1 MKNQNHKISN
11 AIIRRLPRYRRYL
24 NELRK
29 QGVQKV
35 SSNELSSMIG
45 YTASQIRQDLN
56 TFGGFGQQGYG
67 YSVDYLFKE
76 INKILGLDR
85 EYKTVV
91 VGIGNLGQAIT
102 NYTYYY
108 KIGFN
113 IVGLFD
119 VNPRIIGLSIN
130 DVVVQDS
137 EKLGDYVRD
146 NNIDIGIICVNREN
160 AQKVADTLVAG
171 GVEGIWN
178 FAPVDLKIPE
188 GVAVENVHL
197 SESLHTLSFKIRSNE
212 IEKEEAEKEAAAD
225 AEKRRKA
232 ALK

>member
-1 MKNQNHKISN
+1 MKSSNTKVSN

-29 QGVQKV
+29 QGVKKI
-35 SSNELSSMIG
+35 SSNELSELIG

-67 YSVDYLFKE
+67 YTVDSLFNE
-76 INKILGLDR
+76 INRILGLDR
-85 EYKTVV
+85 EYKTIV

-119 VNPRIIGLSIN
+119 VNPKLVGLSIN
-130 DVVVQDS
+130 DV
-137 EKLGDYVRD
+137 LVRD
-146 NNIDIGIICVNREN
+146 FSEMSDFVKENNIDIAIICVNHEN
-160 AQKVADTLVAG
+160 AQKVTNVLVDAG
-171 GVEGIWN
+171 IEGIWN
-178 FAPVDLKIPE
+178 FAPLDLDVPE
-188 GVAVENVHL
+188 HVAVENVHL
-197 SESLHTLSFKIRSNE
+197 SDSLHTLSFMIRSNE
-212 IEKEEAEKEAAAD
+212 LEESDK
-225 AEKRRKA
+225 
-232 ALK
+232 

>member
-1 MKNQNHKISN
+1 MKNNGTKISN
-11 AIIRRLPRYRRYL
+11 AIVRRLPRYRRYL
-24 NELRK
+24 GELKR
-29 QGVQKV
+29 QGVEKI
-35 SSNELSSMIG
+35 SSNELSSLIG

-67 YSVDYLFKE
+67 YSVDYLYEE

-91 VGIGNLGQAIT
+91 VGVGNLGQAIT

-119 VNPRIIGLSIN
+119 VNPRLIGLQIN
-130 DVVVQDS
+130 GVQ
-137 EKLGDYVRD
+137 VRD
-146 NNIDIGIICVNREN
+146 SAELAEYVKDNDIDIGIICVNREHG
-160 AQKVADTLVAG
+160 QDVADTLIEG

-188 GVAVENVHL
+188 DVAIENVHL
-197 SESLHTLSFKIRSNE
+197 SESLHTLAFKIKNNE
-212 IEKEEAEKEAAAD
+212 KNMEY
-225 AEKRRKA
+225 
-232 ALK
+232 

>member
-1 MKNQNHKISN
+1 MKDSNTKISY

-29 QGVQKV
+29 KGVSKV
-35 SSNELSSMIG
+35 SSNELSDLIG

-67 YSVDYLFKE
+67 YSVDHLYKE

-119 VNPRIIGLSIN
+119 INPKVVGLSFN
-130 DVVVQDS
+130 GVTVRDFS
-137 EKLGDYVRD
+137 ELEEYVRKEK
-146 NNIDIGIICVNREN
+146 IDIGIICVNREN
-160 AQKVADTLVAG
+160 AQEVADALVSG

-178 FAPVDLKIPE
+178 FAPVDLEIPDS
-188 GVAVENVHL
+188 VVIENVHL
-197 SESLHTLSFKIRSNE
+197 SESLHTLTFLIHNKDQE
-212 IEKEEAEKEAAAD
+212 Q
-225 AEKRRKA
+225 
-232 ALK
+232 